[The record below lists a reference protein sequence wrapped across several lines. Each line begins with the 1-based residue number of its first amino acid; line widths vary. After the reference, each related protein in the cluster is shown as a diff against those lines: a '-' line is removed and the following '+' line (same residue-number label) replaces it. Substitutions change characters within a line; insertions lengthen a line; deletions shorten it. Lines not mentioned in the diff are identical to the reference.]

1 MSIKEKIEELDAIL
15 LKLQAENYQLRQDL
29 NAYADQ
35 DLNQIDRDKA
45 AEIVNGIQNKV
56 AEMAPIIQW
65 VANRYQLCVNIT
77 NNHHEFIE
85 MLKRNI
91 KSPEAQA

>member
-1 MSIKEKIEELDAIL
+1 
-15 LKLQAENYQLRQDL
+15 
-29 NAYADQ
+29 
-35 DLNQIDRDKA
+35 
-45 AEIVNGIQNKV
+45 
-56 AEMAPIIQW
+56 MAPIIQW

-91 KSPEAQA
+91 KNPEAQA